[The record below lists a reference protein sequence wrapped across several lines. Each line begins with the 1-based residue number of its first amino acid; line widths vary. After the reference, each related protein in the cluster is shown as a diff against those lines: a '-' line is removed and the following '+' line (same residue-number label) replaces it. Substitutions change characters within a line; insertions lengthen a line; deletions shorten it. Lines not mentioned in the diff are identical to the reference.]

1 MSWGPVSF
9 AMQFPE
15 PLRTPDGTGVVS
27 QFLDAFL
34 RGNRDDQVRRG
45 DGSISQALGL
55 MNDKTMVM
63 NRVLSKDANSL
74 IQQALKLT
82 DDQLVNTL
90 FMTVL
95 SRPPSTT
102 ELNIALTNLK
112 TNRTTEAQ
120 NLLWSLY
127 NKVDFVFNY

>member
-1 MSWGPVSF
+1 
-9 AMQFPE
+9 MQFPE
-15 PLRTPDGTGVVS
+15 PLQTPDGTGVVS

-45 DGSISQALGL
+45 DGSISQAWDL

-63 NRVLSKDANSL
+63 NRVLSKAANSL
-74 IQQALKLT
+74 IQQALKLP

-95 SRPPSTT
+95 SRHPSSDGD
-102 ELNIALTNLK
+102 EHRSHQSEDQPDDGGSEPALEPLQQSGF
-112 TNRTTEAQ
+112 R
-120 NLLWSLY
+120 L
-127 NKVDFVFNY
+127 

>member
-1 MSWGPVSF
+1 
-9 AMQFPE
+9 
-15 PLRTPDGTGVVS
+15 
-27 QFLDAFL
+27 
-34 RGNRDDQVRRG
+34 
-45 DGSISQALGL
+45 